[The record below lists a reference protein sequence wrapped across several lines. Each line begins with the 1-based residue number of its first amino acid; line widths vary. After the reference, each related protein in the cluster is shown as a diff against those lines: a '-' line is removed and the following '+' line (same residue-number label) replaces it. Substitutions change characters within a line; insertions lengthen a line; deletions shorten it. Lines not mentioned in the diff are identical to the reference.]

1 MTSSDP
7 TGLTHKIAEFVAGIG
22 RADIPD
28 DVLAAPV
35 VGIADCVSVMIAGAN
50 EPAPRL
56 VTTLVHPRSGPQ
68 TAPIIPTGQIY
79 DAPDAALINAT
90 AAHVLDYDDVGIDG
104 HPSVVL
110 GPAILAE
117 GWALDS
123 TGREA
128 VRAYLAGYE
137 IWALF
142 KAMEPGLLH
151 DRGFHPTAVCG
162 GVAVAAASAVLHRLN
177 VEQTRNALAIGAS
190 LAAGLVAN
198 FGTMTKSLHAGR
210 TAQSGILAARLAA
223 QGFTGSA
230 DALEHPAGFLAAH
243 SPSGQPNFCIEPRLG
258 SLWRLRDYGL
268 NVKRYPICYATHRP
282 IDAMLALAAQHNLDL
297 SHIREIRVGAGQTQL
312 HMLRNHAPQTGLEA
326 KFSMEFAMAS
336 AVVARAVGLAQL
348 SDDFVRRNDVQDLMS
363 KVTCRAIH
371 DGIPGIPPKP
381 GAPMHADLVEV
392 VLADGTVLAHPPVE
406 YPKGSWQ
413 RPLTRA
419 ELRTK
424 FFDCAQPILGE
435 TTQALFDRLMCLPD
449 LPSLRALKLDQLVP
463 GTT

>member
-1 MTSSDP
+1 MTGSDP
-7 TGLTHKIAEFVAGIG
+7 IGLTQEIAEFVAGID

-35 VGIADCVSVMIAGAN
+35 VGIADCVSVMIAGAA

-56 VTTLVHPRSGPQ
+56 VSNLVHPRSGPQ
-68 TAPIIPTGQIY
+68 TAPIIPNGQTY

-117 GWALDS
+117 GWALDNS
-123 TGREA
+123 GAEA

-137 IWALF
+137 VWALF
-142 KAMEPGLLH
+142 NAMEPSMLH

-162 GVAVAAASAVLHRLN
+162 GVAVAAASAVLHRLS

-210 TAQSGILAARLAA
+210 TAQLGILAARLAA

-243 SPSGQPNFCIEPRLG
+243 SPSGQTELAIEPQLG
-258 SLWRLRDYGL
+258 GLWRMREYGL
-268 NVKRYPICYATHRP
+268 NVKRYPICYATHRS
-282 IDAMLALAAQHNLDL
+282 IDAMLALATQQNLDM

-312 HMLRNHAPQTGLEA
+312 HMLRNHAPKTGLEA

-348 SDDFVRRNDVQDLMS
+348 SDEFVRRNDVQDLMS
-363 KVTCRAIH
+363 KVTCQAIH
-371 DGIPGIPPKP
+371 DGIPGIPPKT
-381 GAPMHADLVEV
+381 GTPMHADTVEV
-392 VLADGTVLAHPPVE
+392 VLIDGTVLAHPPVE

-413 RPLTRA
+413 RPLDRDD
-419 ELRTK
+419 LRTK
-424 FFDCAQPILGE
+424 FFDCAQPVLGE
-435 TTQALFDRLMCLPD
+435 TTQALFDRLISLPD
-449 LPSLRALKLDQLVP
+449 LSSLRALKLDQLVP
-463 GTT
+463 RTS